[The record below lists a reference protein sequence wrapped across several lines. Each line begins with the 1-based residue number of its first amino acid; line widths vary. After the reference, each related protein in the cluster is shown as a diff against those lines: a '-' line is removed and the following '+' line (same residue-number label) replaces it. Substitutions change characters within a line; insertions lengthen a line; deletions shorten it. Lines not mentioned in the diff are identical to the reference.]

1 MVLCVLVIN
10 RFLNLLQEKYGS
22 SYAWL
27 GGFSVQNVPAGFFQ
41 GWGNTMRKS
50 VLLEE
55 WAQAFLI
62 LLRQPTSS

>member
-41 GWGNTMRKS
+41 GWATQWESRFYSRSGRRPS
-50 VLLEE
+50 
-55 WAQAFLI
+55 
-62 LLRQPTSS
+62 